1 MANDVVGGG
10 VILRVGVKR
19 QNVILRGPFEFG
31 GLSARKA

>member
-10 VILRVGVKR
+10 MVLGVRVKR
-19 QNVILRGPFEFG
+19 QNVVLRGPFEFG